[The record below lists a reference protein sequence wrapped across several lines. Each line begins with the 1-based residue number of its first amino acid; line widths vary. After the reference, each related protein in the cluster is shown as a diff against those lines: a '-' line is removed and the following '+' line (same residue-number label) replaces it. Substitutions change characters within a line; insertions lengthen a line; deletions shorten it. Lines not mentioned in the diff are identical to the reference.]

1 MQPTARLESR
11 YNTRLAGRWGT
22 PRDPVSVRLPHLN
35 DSTLARHQ
43 LRVVPFFLKDPDRFQ
58 FGPIARTLYSVLEIN
73 ERVPQPGWL
82 IHHRQAPDQ
91 WRLVKSSGDS
101 VCNQ

>member
-1 MQPTARLESR
+1 MLGGGAPPATLS
-11 YNTRLAGRWGT
+11 LSGDPISMIT
-22 PRDPVSVRLPHLN
+22 PSLD
-35 DSTLARHQ
+35 Q